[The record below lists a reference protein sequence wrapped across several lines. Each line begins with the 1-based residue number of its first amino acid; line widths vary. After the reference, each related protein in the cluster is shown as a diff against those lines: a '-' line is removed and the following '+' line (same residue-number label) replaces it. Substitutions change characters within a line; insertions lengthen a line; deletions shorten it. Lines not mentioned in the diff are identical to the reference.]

1 MKAVYYEK
9 RGAADVLKI
18 GDLTIPPIKEYEVL
32 VKPAATPVNPRDR
45 RLRVGELQKYISRT
59 FPVVPGWDLS
69 DRIVQVGDK

>member
-32 VKPAATPVNPRDR
+32 VKPAATPVNPIDR
-45 RLRVGELQKYISRT
+45 RLRVGALQKYISRT

>member
-32 VKPAATPVNPRDR
+32 VKPAATPVNPIDR
-45 RLRVGELQKYISRT
+45 CLRVG
-59 FPVVPGWDLS
+59 
-69 DRIVQVGDK
+69 DK